1 MKNLKKYILSTFA
14 VLACVTMLTGC
25 GGGDKQKV
33 MVCTPKDEYNANNGI
48 QFEVADDGK
57 TIEKIIYQE
66 GYTKAFIE
74 HWYPDADVD
83 AAFNELTGRVE
94 STLTMMTE
102 GTKGA
107 KWIDAALDLDKEN
120 YSVKGVLT
128 IDVTDESF
136 TSDEDAMLGYL
147 KAIGFDKYY
156 NADEKRF
163 EVDPAIVEKSTADS
177 WMPLTCELK
186 EVKVEKTDKK

>member
-74 HWYPDADVD
+74 HWYPDADLND
-83 AAFNELTGRVE
+83 AYNELTGRIQ
-94 STLTMMTE
+94 STLNMMTD
-102 GTKGA
+102 GITDASWLNA
-107 KWIDAALDLDKEN
+107 KFEQDKEN
-120 YSVKGVLT
+120 YTVKGTLT
-128 IDVTDESF
+128 IDVTADDF
-136 TSDEDAMLGYL
+136 VLDDGMLQYL
-147 KAIGFDKYY
+147 SLAGFDKYY
-156 NADEKRF
+156 NKDEKRF